1 VTLSFRTVNGTATTG
16 NKDYNAKNGTLTFKP
31 GETTKTITI
40 TVIGD
45 RYVGGNEMFY
55 VDLFGL
61 SGNAQ
66 FSKSR
71 GIGTIL
77 NDD

>member
-1 VTLSFRTVNGTATTG
+1 MPVSTVNGTATTG
-16 NKDYNAKNGTLTFKP
+16 NKDYNAKTGNLTFKP

-45 RYVGGNEMFY
+45 RLIGGDEEFY

-61 SGNAQ
+61 SSIAQ
-66 FSKSR
+66 FGKSR